1 MLGSVV
7 ATRRR
12 PQVVAATATIGSQVD
27 RIMLVL
33 TRRVGES
40 VRIGDGV
47 RLTIRSKLRS
57 HLTIAVAAPT
67 HLAITD
73 DADVAVRPVRRRH
86 RRGKRY
92 LIAILLGD
100 SLRLGE
106 EIVVSFGG
114 DGSGGCLDLARGRQ
128 VRIGI
133 DAPRDVPVHREEVY
147 HRIRDEERS
156 LGGERR

>member
-1 MLGSVV
+1 
-7 ATRRR
+7 
-12 PQVVAATATIGSQVD
+12 
-27 RIMLVL
+27 MLVL

-57 HLTIAVAAPT
+57 HLTVAVAAPS

-73 DADVAVRPVRRRH
+73 DADVSVKPVRRRH

-92 LIAILLGD
+92 LIAVLLGE
-100 SLRLGE
+100 SLRFGE

-114 DGSGGCLDLARGRQ
+114 DASGGWLGLARGRQ

-133 DAPRDVPVHREEVY
+133 DAPRDVPVHREEIY
-147 HRIRDEERS
+147 HRIRQAQQTS
-156 LGGERR
+156 SGEQC